1 MIRRLACA
9 WLVLWSVS
17 VLAEEAARPDFS
29 GTWILDKGK
38 SRLQAPA
45 PDASILHIDH
55 SSVRFLLH
63 RAHVVDGKADL
74 YEILVLT
81 DGKEDVKKSEGY
93 KAVDRCRWEG
103 DSLVVESRVTEGR
116 EKSLTFMKHSLS
128 PNGNELTV
136 EERFTG
142 PDRKVEHTLVLRREI
157 TPPTLD
163 VTEADLAEIKAAV
176 LRRFE
181 AREAGSIG
189 EGWAEEIR
197 KGEMFT
203 TKQGLPPGIGTFDLI
218 LDDGRLALVR
228 RPPPEPPLTI
238 HFGYYLAKLDGRW
251 VVLETYI
258 KKIWSRSS

>member
-1 MIRRLACA
+1 MIRRFACA

-17 VLAEEAARPDFS
+17 VLAQEAPHPDFS

-45 PDASILHIDH
+45 PDTSILHIDH
-55 SSVRFLLH
+55 SGVRFLLH
-63 RAHVVDGKADL
+63 RAHVLDGEADL

-103 DSLVVESRVTEGR
+103 DSLVVESRVTQGR
-116 EKSLTFMKHSLS
+116 EKSLTFMKYSLS
-128 PNGNELTV
+128 PDGNELTV

-142 PDRKVEHTLVLRREI
+142 SGRKVEHTLVLQRET

-163 VTEADLAEIKAAV
+163 VTEDDLAEIKAAV

-181 AREAGSIG
+181 ARKPGSIG
-189 EGWAEEIR
+189 EGWAEELR
-197 KGEMFT
+197 QGGLFT

-218 LDDGRLALVR
+218 LEDGRLALVR
-228 RPPPEPPLTI
+228 QPPPEPPLTV
-238 HFGYYLAKLDGRW
+238 HFGFYLARLDGRW
-251 VVLETYI
+251 VVLESYS

>member
-17 VLAEEAARPDFS
+17 VLAEEAPRPDFS

-45 PDASILHIDH
+45 PDTSILHIDH

-63 RAHVVDGKADL
+63 RAHVVDGEADL

-81 DGKEDVKKSEGY
+81 DGKEDVKKSDGY

-103 DSLVVESRVTEGR
+103 DSLIVESRVTEGR
-116 EKSLTFMKHSLS
+116 EKSLTFMKYSLS
-128 PNGNELTV
+128 PDGNELTV

-142 PDRKVEHTLVLRREI
+142 PGRKFEHTLVLRRE
-157 TPPTLD
+157 TAPPTLD

-181 AREAGSIG
+181 AREAGGIG
-189 EGWAEEIR
+189 EGWAEELR
-197 KGEMFT
+197 QGEIFLRN
-203 TKQGLPPGIGTFDLI
+203 GRLGIGTFDLI

-228 RPPPEPPLTI
+228 QPPPEPPLTL
-238 HFGYYLAKLDGRW
+238 HFGYYLARLDGRW
-251 VVLETYI
+251 VVLETYT
-258 KKIWSRSS
+258 KEIWSRSS